1 MNTSLA
7 SSSPRG
13 DGRPSAAAPAPARA
27 RGGVAPGGRSRWS
40 VASRALAALA
50 GGYLLAAVSTV
61 ALALATDAPAEAYH
75 AALPG
80 FVLHV
85 GAAVWAFAAP
95 SATRAWAGILL
106 PTLVCALLALFFL

>member
-1 MNTSLA
+1 MNTRLA
-7 SSSPRG
+7 PSSPRG
-13 DGRPSAAAPAPARA
+13 DGHTSAAAPAPTRA
-27 RGGVAPGGRSRWS
+27 RGDPAPGGRSRWS

-50 GGYLLAAVSTV
+50 GGYLLAAASTV
-61 ALALATDAPAEAYH
+61 ALAQTTAAPAEAYH

-80 FVLHV
+80 FLLHV

-106 PTLVCALLALFFL
+106 PTLACALLSLFFL